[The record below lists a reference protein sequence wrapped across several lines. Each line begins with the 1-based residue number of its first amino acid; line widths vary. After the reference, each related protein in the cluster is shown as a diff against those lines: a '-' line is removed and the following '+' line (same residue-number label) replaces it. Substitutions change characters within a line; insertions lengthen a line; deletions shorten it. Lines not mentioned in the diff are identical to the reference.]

1 MGTITIKVPQKI
13 HIEYRVSNME
23 LTESI
28 IEKLKNMR
36 LTPSEK
42 KANSIL
48 GLFANDAELVD
59 RATELAMQ
67 SRENNPLRAL

>member
-1 MGTITIKVPQKI
+1 MGTITIKVPQNI

-48 GLFANDAELVD
+48 GLFANDAE
-59 RATELAMQ
+59 
-67 SRENNPLRAL
+67 